1 MFAEFPFIF
10 VEEVQLGY
18 IGNEA
23 RGALRL
29 ITPLT
34 VGRLAGR
41 FELKDNHNGR
51 DKSRSWITYKSPYL
65 KGGNAL

>member
-10 VEEVQLGY
+10 VEEVQLGC
-18 IGNEA
+18 IGNEV

-34 VGRLAGR
+34 VGRLVGR

-51 DKSRSWITYKSPYL
+51 D
-65 KGGNAL
+65 